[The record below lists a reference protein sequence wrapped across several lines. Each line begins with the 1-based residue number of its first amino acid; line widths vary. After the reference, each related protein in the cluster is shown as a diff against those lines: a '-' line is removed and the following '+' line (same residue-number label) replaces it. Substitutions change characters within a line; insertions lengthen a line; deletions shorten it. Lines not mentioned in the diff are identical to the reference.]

1 MAVKKLKQIHDQ
13 EILQLQNQL
22 QFFWE
27 QRFLQQNSASSSPI
41 SLRYDSNGS
50 YTTRTKS
57 YKKGCFELNCS
68 SLNRVIEVDLERRVA
83 IAEPRVSMEA
93 LIQATLP
100 YGLTPAVIPELK
112 GITVGGA
119 IVGMA
124 AESASHRWGTF
135 NDTCSALEFLTS
147 NGNLMRVTPSENA
160 DLFYGIAG
168 SYGSLGTLVL
178 AEIKLIP
185 ANELVHLRYT
195 VFSNPSECVKALLS
209 RSHAE
214 NAPDFLDGMIFNKKL
229 AVMIEGNLALK
240 CSISKNTPRFSTRP
254 ISSQFYYQHVQ
265 EIAENNLT
273 GFFEE
278 VMSHGD
284 YYFRYDLGAFWM
296 GAYMFHLPLLR
307 RLIVE
312 GILNW
317 SFHKHDGFTE
327 SEVRRFH
334 KIEDPNGIF
343 RALFRPITNCK
354 NLCKMLHK
362 SEKWVKSRLMIQD
375 YCIPGNKAYTFIEQ
389 VLDDPGIYPMWLLPI
404 KGTKSPQIFAPHLLQ
419 NLGKEEENEQTE
431 KGQTEKDQ
439 PEKDQ
444 PEKQQNSHFI
454 NFGLYG
460 IPNHSAPVEQIT
472 KKLEQTT
479 SLLGGRKVLYSHS
492 YYTRDEF
499 WEIYSHESYQAL
511 REKTGAEGFWHD
523 IVEKVLSI

>member
-135 NDTCSALEFLTS
+135 NDTCSALEFLTA
-147 NGNLMRVTPSENA
+147 NGNLMRVTPTENP
-160 DLFYGIAG
+160 DLFYGFAG
-168 SYGSLGTLVL
+168 SYGSLGALVL

-185 ANELVHLRYT
+185 ANECVHLRYT
-195 VFSNPSECVKALLS
+195 IFPNPSQCVAALLLRS
-209 RSHAE
+209 RAE
-214 NAPDFLDGMIFNKKL
+214 NAPDFLDGIILNKKL
-229 AVMIEGNLALK
+229 AVMIEGNLA
-240 CSISKNTPRFSTRP
+240 SKSSVSTNIPHFSTRP
-254 ISSQFYYQHVQ
+254 LNSQFYYQHVQ
-265 EIAENNLT
+265 QIAEGNSK

-278 VMSHGD
+278 VMSHRD
-284 YYFRYDLGAFWM
+284 YYFRYDLGAFWI
-296 GAYMFHLPLLR
+296 GAYIFHLPLLR
-307 RLIVE
+307 GLIVE

-317 SFHKHDGFTE
+317 SSPKYDGFTE

-334 KIEDPNGIF
+334 NIPDQNGIY

-362 SEKWVKSRLMIQD
+362 SEKWVKSRFMIQD
-375 YCIPGNKAYTFIEQ
+375 YCIPGNKAYSFLEQ
-389 VLDDPGIYPMWLLPI
+389 ILDDPGIYPMWLLPI
-404 KGTKSPQIFAPHLLQ
+404 KGTKSPQIFAPHLLPDSD
-419 NLGKEEENEQTE
+419 KEEKKASE
-431 KGQTEKDQ
+431 KE
-439 PEKDQ
+439 E
-444 PEKQQNSHFI
+444 NSHFI

-460 IPNHSAPVEQIT
+460 IPNYSGPVEQIT
-472 KKLEQTT
+472 RKLEQTIR
-479 SLLGGRKVLYSHS
+479 LLGGKKVLYSHS
-492 YYTRDEF
+492 YYSREEF
-499 WEIYSHESYQAL
+499 WEIYSHASYKAL

-523 IVEKVLSI
+523 IVDKVLSI